1 MAEAVYILCT
11 LTSLCCAC
19 LLMRAYG
26 TSHLRL
32 LFWSALC
39 FFVLAIAN
47 ALLFVDLIIWP
58 DTDLIVLRTGITLV
72 GLALLLYGLI
82 FETS

>member
-11 LTSLCCAC
+11 LTSLCCAY
-19 LLMRAYG
+19 LLMRAYRS
-26 TSHLRL
+26 SHLRL

-39 FFVLAIAN
+39 FFVLGIAN
-47 ALLFVDLIIWP
+47 SLLFVDLVIWP
-58 DTDLIVLRTGITLV
+58 DTDLIVHRTGITLV
-72 GLALLLYGLI
+72 AFGLLLYGLI

>member
-11 LTSLCCAC
+11 LTCLCCAY
-19 LLMRAYG
+19 LLSRAYS

-32 LFWSALC
+32 LFWSAAC

-47 ALLFVDLIIWP
+47 SLLFVDLIMWTE
-58 DTDLIVLRTGITLV
+58 TDLSVLRTGITLCAF
-72 GLALLLYGLI
+72 GLLLYGLI